1 MNQFYSNNTK
11 ILELLE
17 SWEPR
22 LMALQNDVI
31 TQKRNSQN
39 RNIKQILGHMID
51 SASNNTHRFVHLQ
64 YNSIPLTFPDYAN
77 LGKNDIWIAIQNYQD
92 ENWINLVQL
101 WKFSNRHVVHVI
113 NNVIPEKL
121 ENTWYSALNEE
132 VTLNNM
138 IKDYLPHFELHL
150 NEIQE
155 LLDQE

>member
-1 MNQFYSNNTK
+1 MNQFFSNNTK

-22 LMALQNDVI
+22 LMALQNDII

-92 ENWINLVQL
+92 ENWEDIVLL
-101 WKFSNRHVVHVI
+101 WMYSNRHLVHII

-121 ENTWYSALNEE
+121 SNIWVSALKDE
-132 VTLNNM
+132 VTLNDM
-138 IKDYLPHFELHL
+138 ILDYLRHFELHL
-150 NEIQE
+150 NEIEE
-155 LLDQE
+155 LIQQ